1 MRQVL
6 VHGERHQMANLR
18 QQLEKNA
25 KHHERDVKVHSPR
38 NTERLDIVLRTE
50 HMAQVRR
57 PFVSLLLRPVYASP
71 S

>member
-50 HMAQVRR
+50 HMAQVSRLTTLR
-57 PFVSLLLRPVYASP
+57 ASLYC
-71 S
+71 